1 MEEQAEPETPL
12 FQTTKI
18 KRKKTAESKMKLT
31 QISEKPLDP
40 DSAPELQGAFDS
52 SRESKSRRKRAMIDD
67 FYDHAKVN
75 LPVIERAEEVRAN
88 LAPSYPSFWKAMV
101 KSNVSHGFWLHL
113 PMRFCKFN
121 MPKID
126 TVFIV
131 ENESGEEYKINYI
144 SQRTALSGGWKAF
157 SDANQL
163 YEGDVLVFHLVEP
176 TKFKAYI
183 VRANGFGNVN
193 ADAKPLNSVPMDD
206 ELEVAPKDHSE
217 KCVKKNKRAKRVKPP
232 PGFRQDNNQNNS
244 LMLLE
249 TNNGHVED
257 QFNNDT
263 KDLGTNTLKILP
275 HSESSNFKEMKSID
289 DFTILVDGLAID
301 PELSEHHRSKYY
313 DLCCSQ
319 NSFLHDHLLK
329 SINCKLAAE
338 IITQTVNIAEAIRA
352 CNLSTSRADYEI
364 WDKTLKG
371 FELLGMNVGFLRARL
386 NRLTS
391 LAFESEESEV
401 SKRLKEV
408 SVEQARAEEEMR
420 SLELK
425 LLRLKE
431 TMGRLDSELES
442 LKVKAEKHELK
453 FQEEANA
460 PW

>member
-12 FQTTKI
+12 IQTTKI

-40 DSAPELQGAFDS
+40 DSAPEFGAFDS
-52 SRESKSRRKRAMIDD
+52 SKESKSRRKRAMIDD
-67 FYDHAKVN
+67 LYDHAKVN
-75 LPVIERAEEVRAN
+75 SPVIERAEEVRAN

-126 TVFIV
+126 TVFTV

-206 ELEVAPKDHSE
+206 ELEVALKDHSG
-217 KCVKKNKRAKRVKPP
+217 KRVKKNKRAKRVKPS
-232 PGFRQDNNQNNS
+232 PGFLEDNNQNNS

-263 KDLGTNTLKILP
+263 EDLGPNTLKVPP

-301 PELSEHHRSKYY
+301 HELSDHHRSKYY

-386 NRLTS
+386 NRLMS

>member
-12 FQTTKI
+12 LQTTKI

-31 QISEKPLDP
+31 QVSEKPLDP
-40 DSAPELQGAFDS
+40 DSAPELGAFDS
-52 SRESKSRRKRAMIDD
+52 SKESKSRRKRAMIDD
-67 FYDHAKVN
+67 LYDHAKVN
-75 LPVIERAEEVRAN
+75 SPVIERAEEVRAN

-176 TKFKAYI
+176 TRFKAYI

-217 KCVKKNKRAKRVKPP
+217 KRVKKNKRAKRVKPP
-232 PGFRQDNNQNNS
+232 PGFHRDNNQNNS

-263 KDLGTNTLKILP
+263 EDLGPNKVLP

-301 PELSEHHRSKYY
+301 CELSDQHRNKYY

-386 NRLTS
+386 NRLMS

-401 SKRLKEV
+401 SKRLREV
-408 SVEQARAEEEMR
+408 SAEQARAEEEMR

-442 LKVKAEKHELK
+442 LQVKAEKHELK

>member
-1 MEEQAEPETPL
+1 
-12 FQTTKI
+12 
-18 KRKKTAESKMKLT
+18 
-31 QISEKPLDP
+31 
-40 DSAPELQGAFDS
+40 
-52 SRESKSRRKRAMIDD
+52 
-67 FYDHAKVN
+67 
-75 LPVIERAEEVRAN
+75 
-88 LAPSYPSFWKAMV
+88 
-101 KSNVSHGFWLHL
+101 
-113 PMRFCKFN
+113 
-121 MPKID
+121 
-126 TVFIV
+126 
-131 ENESGEEYKINYI
+131 
-144 SQRTALSGGWKAF
+144 
-157 SDANQL
+157 
-163 YEGDVLVFHLVEP
+163 
-176 TKFKAYI
+176 
-183 VRANGFGNVN
+183 
-193 ADAKPLNSVPMDD
+193 MDD

-217 KCVKKNKRAKRVKPP
+217 KRVKKNKRAKRVKPP
-232 PGFRQDNNQNNS
+232 PGFHRDNNQNNS

-263 KDLGTNTLKILP
+263 EDLGPNKVLP

-301 PELSEHHRSKYY
+301 CELSDQHRNKYY
-313 DLCCSQ
+313 DLCYSQ

-386 NRLTS
+386 NRLMS

-401 SKRLKEV
+401 SKRLREV
-408 SVEQARAEEEMR
+408 SAEQARAEEEMR

-431 TMGRLDSELES
+431 TMGRLDSEVES

>member
-1 MEEQAEPETPL
+1 
-12 FQTTKI
+12 
-18 KRKKTAESKMKLT
+18 
-31 QISEKPLDP
+31 
-40 DSAPELQGAFDS
+40 
-52 SRESKSRRKRAMIDD
+52 
-67 FYDHAKVN
+67 
-75 LPVIERAEEVRAN
+75 
-88 LAPSYPSFWKAMV
+88 
-101 KSNVSHGFWLHL
+101 
-113 PMRFCKFN
+113 
-121 MPKID
+121 
-126 TVFIV
+126 
-131 ENESGEEYKINYI
+131 
-144 SQRTALSGGWKAF
+144 
-157 SDANQL
+157 
-163 YEGDVLVFHLVEP
+163 
-176 TKFKAYI
+176 
-183 VRANGFGNVN
+183 
-193 ADAKPLNSVPMDD
+193 
-206 ELEVAPKDHSE
+206 
-217 KCVKKNKRAKRVKPP
+217 
-232 PGFRQDNNQNNS
+232 
-244 LMLLE
+244 
-249 TNNGHVED
+249 
-257 QFNNDT
+257 
-263 KDLGTNTLKILP
+263 
-275 HSESSNFKEMKSID
+275 MKSID

-301 PELSEHHRSKYY
+301 CELSDQHRNKYY

-386 NRLTS
+386 NRLMS

-401 SKRLKEV
+401 SKRLREV
-408 SVEQARAEEEMR
+408 SAEQARAEEEMR